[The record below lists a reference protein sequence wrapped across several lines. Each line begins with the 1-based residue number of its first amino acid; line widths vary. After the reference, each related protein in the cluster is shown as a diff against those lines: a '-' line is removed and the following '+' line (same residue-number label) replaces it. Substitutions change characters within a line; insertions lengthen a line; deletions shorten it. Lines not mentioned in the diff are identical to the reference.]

1 MIWVAEDETTARAG
15 SGLEARYIVK
25 PPVKEYPMLQRFG
38 SMGLDPNNSNNMENP
53 PLAAV
58 SDVLPSK
65 FWDDGR
71 D

>member
-1 MIWVAEDETTARAG
+1 MIWIPEDETARAG
-15 SGLEARYIVK
+15 SGLDTRYIVK
-25 PPVKEYPMLQRFG
+25 PPVKQYPMLQRFN

-58 SDVLPSK
+58 SYVSPSK
-65 FWDDGR
+65 CWDHDR